1 MNDLLVTKGSKI
13 YCSIVNNFFGW
24 FIVYCYTIVLS
35 NAQACDRDCLVYQ
48 FFFFYISLKNDY
60 ILILLMLFVI

>member
-48 FFFFYISLKNDY
+48 FFFYISLKNDY

>member
-48 FFFFYISLKNDY
+48 IFFYISLKNDY